1 MDKYNADLPDEL
13 QGRTTPE
20 FDEAPKENAID
31 RQDRLNAIS
40 QVFAKLRDESV
51 KARRESGVEE
61 LMAACEDAYLGI
73 DDQNRPAERSQWAKP
88 TSMVGPLTKHI
99 PRNGN
104 KSTAFVRLT
113 ARYVDMGA
121 AKVSE
126 ITLPIDGKAFS
137 FGPTPVPEL
146 AAALEDQT
154 PVQGPNGPVTQQMPD
169 GSAKPLTVG
178 DLAKKRMEKA
188 TEAAEKA
195 ETRIYDWMVESRYPM
210 QMRKVMHDAARLG
223 VGVLKAPF
231 PELRKAQSFSVKD
244 GVAVLE
250 SIQKVT
256 PAYKWVSPWNL
267 FPHKG
272 CGEDIHTGD
281 FLFERDYIAEQT
293 LRELKHE
300 IDAENGKPLY
310 ISSQID
316 KVIEE
321 GPNKARMD
329 SRNPADKNNNS
340 QYELWNF
347 YGTLT
352 RADFLAFEPALGDED
367 LPEELN
373 EIYCIISVIN
383 DTVIRATINP
393 LDSGKFPFH
402 TFPWSRRSGSWVG
415 VGVAEQVSL
424 PQTIVNAATRRL
436 LDNAGISSGAQIV
449 VKQNAIVPADGNWQ
463 ITPDKLW
470 FMTED
475 STVDDIR
482 KIFMSVTFPNL
493 GNQLAEIIQY
503 GFKLAEEATNIPLIS
518 QGQQGPQ
525 DPKTFGQA
533 ELQNNNANTLL
544 RQIAYNLDDSITEP
558 VVKASYEWLLMDPDV
573 PADEKGDFEINARG
587 SIAMVEKSIQEQ
599 TLTMLGQ
606 MSLNPAFGISPE
618 KWAEEFVRV
627 KRMDPTKIQYSEEE
641 KQKMREQPPPEAPQV
656 TIAKMREAGA
666 MQRAQIAANVTM
678 QKAQMDTD
686 RDTIYTQSMM
696 RRDQTNA
703 EMRRAELSIKR
714 EIAYLTLQIN
724 KGINVDNNKTSL
736 ASTVMKLQT
745 QKQLSYA
752 AMQNGKAQ
760 QVATPPTEP
769 AGKAAPGHAYEA

>member
-1 MDKYNADLPDEL
+1 MAARAAAVVACPCFPGVSRRRSLTPAQRRELENTAIERGSELFLDPQPIVAASNRTRLAAASYVEEAIKDHNFRTLADLLRFAATDLP
-13 QGRTTPE
+13 
-20 FDEAPKENAID
+20 A
-31 RQDRLNAIS
+31 

-281 FLFERDYIAEQT
+281 FLFER
-293 LRELKHE
+293 
-300 IDAENGKPLY
+300 
-310 ISSQID
+310 
-316 KVIEE
+316 
-321 GPNKARMD
+321 
-329 SRNPADKNNNS
+329 
-340 QYELWNF
+340 
-347 YGTLT
+347 
-352 RADFLAFEPALGDED
+352 AF
-367 LPEELN
+367 
-373 EIYCIISVIN
+373 
-383 DTVIRATINP
+383 R
-393 LDSGKFPFH
+393 
-402 TFPWSRRSGSWVG
+402 
-415 VGVAEQVSL
+415 
-424 PQTIVNAATRRL
+424 
-436 LDNAGISSGAQIV
+436 
-449 VKQNAIVPADGNWQ
+449 
-463 ITPDKLW
+463 
-470 FMTED
+470 
-475 STVDDIR
+475 
-482 KIFMSVTFPNL
+482 
-493 GNQLAEIIQY
+493 
-503 GFKLAEEATNIPLIS
+503 
-518 QGQQGPQ
+518 
-525 DPKTFGQA
+525 
-533 ELQNNNANTLL
+533 
-544 RQIAYNLDDSITEP
+544 
-558 VVKASYEWLLMDPDV
+558 
-573 PADEKGDFEINARG
+573 
-587 SIAMVEKSIQEQ
+587 
-599 TLTMLGQ
+599 
-606 MSLNPAFGISPE
+606 
-618 KWAEEFVRV
+618 
-627 KRMDPTKIQYSEEE
+627 
-641 KQKMREQPPPEAPQV
+641 
-656 TIAKMREAGA
+656 TIAKRTRGP
-666 MQRAQIAANVTM
+666 I
-678 QKAQMDTD
+678 
-686 RDTIYTQSMM
+686 
-696 RRDQTNA
+696 
-703 EMRRAELSIKR
+703 
-714 EIAYLTLQIN
+714 
-724 KGINVDNNKTSL
+724 GC
-736 ASTVMKLQT
+736 
-745 QKQLSYA
+745 
-752 AMQNGKAQ
+752 
-760 QVATPPTEP
+760 
-769 AGKAAPGHAYEA
+769 